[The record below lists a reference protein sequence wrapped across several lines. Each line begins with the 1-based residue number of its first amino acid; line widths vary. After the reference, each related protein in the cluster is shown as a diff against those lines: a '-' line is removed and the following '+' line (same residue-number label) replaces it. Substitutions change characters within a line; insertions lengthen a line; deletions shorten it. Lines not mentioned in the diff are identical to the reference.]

1 MRNGFTHRDCEPV
14 RIPSMRTV
22 TLLSAEDFERVAQ
35 ILGPCELVR
44 GEIVPMSPGGIH
56 HSLVTGNAFRLL
68 DSHCRPRGL
77 GRVLTGEAGVV
88 VARHPD
94 TVRGADVA
102 FISFQRLPNGPAEH
116 GFLKQPPELVIEV
129 LSKDTSWEKMEEKVA
144 DYHAMEVD
152 LVWVLDPQT
161 MTLRAYPRGGSPLL
175 LRGTDTANAHPYVPE
190 FAVAVGA
197 FFEE

>member
-1 MRNGFTHRDCEPV
+1 MGTA
-14 RIPSMRTV
+14 
-22 TLLSAEDFERVAQ
+22 TLLSAEDFELIAQ
-35 ILGPCELVR
+35 VLGSCELVR
-44 GEIVPMSPGGIH
+44 GEIVAMSPGGIH
-56 HSLVTGNAFRLL
+56 HSVVTGNAFRLL

-88 VARHPD
+88 VARRPD

-102 FISFQRLPNGPAEH
+102 FISYQRLPKGPLEH

-129 LSKDTSWEKMEEKVA
+129 LSKDTSWTRMEEKVA
-144 DYHAMEVD
+144 DYHAMGVD

-161 MTLRAYPRGGSPLL
+161 VTLRAYPRGEVSLL
-175 LRGTDTANAHPYVPE
+175 LRDTDTASADPHVPG
-190 FAVAVGA
+190 FTVAVSA